1 MSYRE
6 LFKKE
11 NDRLRERYD
20 LAAERVAQ
28 IMTEHTVSPDFEDYF
43 KKTADFILMM
53 DRLILSVERDE
64 LIDADIAKLK
74 HLHDMVYRDIVHE
87 NYETSYANPEYAVRV
102 LGQDYGL
109 LLSALYAKL
118 RLMIIFAWECRRA
131 DMTIYMELFIE
142 IYNYFE
148 AEKMPDPKLIR
159 QTLYWFISDYS
170 DVTLTYR
177 LREQLDDSLDFI
189 ADIVMNG
196 NLEDDGYLYRY
207 GSYIGS
213 HELNLAAMM
222 RHKTQ
227 SEIDAA
233 ALEAAEDYV
242 RIAKKEGVDTLKEKT
257 VHIRFDV
264 GLERLVRAVVLKLQS
279 YGFKTILG
287 RQYDPSAG
295 NILQY
300 ADDTGA
306 CVLAQYAGNYRSG
319 VTDMYRY
326 CSRFGVPLQ
335 YAIDHKCDEALFLD
349 KALTERRLSVL
360 KVSCENMKALAKA
373 YTGTIYFT
381 APQNHQEISEI
392 KNAAPA
398 FNEKQVQLAQKYLSR
413 SREIIDRYMHCHL
426 SRTVSVKD

>member
-20 LAAERVAQ
+20 LAAERIAL
-28 IMTEHTVSPDFEDYF
+28 IMTEHTVSSDFEDYF
-43 KKTADFILMM
+43 LKTADFILMM

-64 LIDADIAKLK
+64 LIDADIAKLE
-74 HLHDMVYRDIVHE
+74 HLHDMVYRDIVSE
-87 NYETSYANPEYAVRV
+87 NYEISYANPVYAVRV

-118 RLMIIFAWECRRA
+118 RLMITLAWECRRA

-148 AEKMPDPKLIR
+148 TEKMPDPKLIR
-159 QTLYWFISDYS
+159 QTMYWFISDYS
-170 DVTLTYR
+170 DVTLSYR
-177 LREQLDDSLDFI
+177 LREHLDPSLDFI
-189 ADIVMNG
+189 TDIVMNG

-207 GSYIGS
+207 GSYVGS
-213 HELNLAAMM
+213 HERKLSALM
-222 RHKTQ
+222 RHKTGQ
-227 SEIDAA
+227 EIDAA

-242 RIAKKEGVDTLKEKT
+242 RMAKKEGVDTLKEKT
-257 VHIRFDV
+257 VHIRFDA

-279 YGFKTILG
+279 YGFKPVFG
-287 RQYDPSAG
+287 RQYDTSAG

-300 ADDTGA
+300 A
-306 CVLAQYAGNYRSG
+306 V
-319 VTDMYRY
+319 
-326 CSRFGVPLQ
+326 
-335 YAIDHKCDEALFLD
+335 DHKCDEALFLD

-360 KVSCENMKALAKA
+360 KVSCESMKALAKA

-381 APQNHQEISEI
+381 VPKNHQNISEI

-398 FNEKQVQLAQKYLSR
+398 FNEKQVQLLDKYQSR
-413 SREIIDRYMHCHL
+413 CQEMIDGYIHCHL
-426 SRTVSVKD
+426 NRTVNIKD

>member
-20 LAAERVAQ
+20 LAAERIALIV
-28 IMTEHTVSPDFEDYF
+28 TDHTVSPDFEDYF
-43 KKTADFILMM
+43 LKTANFILMM

-87 NYETSYANPEYAVRV
+87 NYKTSYANPIYAVRV

-148 AEKMPDPKLIR
+148 TEKMPDPKLIR
-159 QTLYWFISDYS
+159 QALYWFISDYS
-170 DVTLTYR
+170 DVTLSYR
-177 LREQLDDSLDFI
+177 LREQIDDSLDFI
-189 ADIVMNG
+189 TDIVMNK

-222 RHKTQ
+222 RRKTQ

-242 RIAKKEGVDTLKEKT
+242 CMAKKEGVDTLKEKT

-287 RQYDPSAG
+287 RQYDSSAG
-295 NILQY
+295 N
-300 ADDTGA
+300 
-306 CVLAQYAGNYRSG
+306 
-319 VTDMYRY
+319 MYRY

-335 YAIDHKCDEALFLD
+335 YAIDHRCDEALFLD

-413 SREIIDRYMHCHL
+413 SREIIDRYMPCHL